1 MLGENGSR
9 SRGGEEARRVVA
21 VRGDALDRTAARE
34 LLLDDVQRRRVRRSR
49 PRRLARRKAGKG
61 ARERRRGHALGQPPA
76 SCALDELAERPERG
90 ATAATVPAVTVSVR
104 ADAAVPPEM
113 RVRGKAAT
121 IGVSTLAAALGD
133 QGGDCDALWLLRGLE
148 LSAAAAA
155 LAGVVVTV
163 MATMAWPVGY

>member
-1 MLGENGSR
+1 MRTEADREEERRDAWSQSAAML
-9 SRGGEEARRVVA
+9 
-21 VRGDALDRTAARE
+21 TTE
-34 LLLDDVQRRRVRRSR
+34 LLREAAAGRRPAPTRAAFAPKTLRAAKLGR
-49 PRRLARRKAGKG
+49 